1 MAMQQYDFEL
11 VENARTGLSRHSLE
25 RLKTIA
31 PTFRERSP
39 ERLACVELIAEKER
53 EVARLQMGAVTRRA
67 SLALALALVAI
78 VWPLLLAAAWFY
90 FQPFSQTPEPVRA
103 TPPPKARPLPESVST
118 PEFLEP
124 EPTPEPLPPMLGEP
138 LPTPAG
144 G

>member
-1 MAMQQYDFEL
+1 MQQYDFEL

-53 EVARLQMGAVTRRA
+53 ESARLQMGSA
-67 SLALALALVAI
+67 SRKASWALALALVAI
-78 VWPLLLAAAWFY
+78 IWPLLLAAAWFY
-90 FQPFSQTPEPVRA
+90 FQPLLRRPDPVRTMPPKSFRTVPAPTPEP
-103 TPPPKARPLPESVST
+103 
-118 PEFLEP
+118 EFFEP

-138 LPTPAG
+138 LPTPVG